1 MNLFVKRIRNY
12 LSLVRFSH
20 TIFAMPFALLGFFT
34 AINTEGYSFTWR
46 LLILVL
52 LCMVFARNAAMGFNR
67 FADHKFDSLNPRTA
81 IREIPKGIIS
91 PSSALVFVIANSILF
106 IAAAGFIN
114 KLTMVLSPLALLII
128 LGYSLTKRFTS
139 LSHFI
144 LGLALSLAPVGA
156 YISVTGKFNILPVL
170 YSLVVLCW
178 VSGFDIIYSLQDS
191 EFDIKNKL
199 LSIPVSLGIK
209 HSLILSAFFHIF
221 AIVLVIIS
229 GLISESGLLHWLGT
243 IIFSL
248 MLIYEHIIVKPDDMM
263 SIAKAFGTI
272 NSYAGI
278 SFCAFAIADLYL
290 KLTI

>member
-1 MNLFVKRIRNY
+1 MNLLIKRIRNY
-12 LSLVRFSH
+12 LSLVKFSH
-20 TIFAMPFALLGFFT
+20 TIFAMPFALLGFFI
-34 AINTEGYSFTWR
+34 AINTEGYNFTWR

-67 FADHKFDSLNPRTA
+67 YVDHTFDSLNPRTA
-81 IREIPKGIIS
+81 SREIPQGIIS
-91 PSSALVFVIANSILF
+91 PRSALVFVIANSILF
-106 IAAAGFIN
+106 ITAAGFIN
-114 KLTMVLSPLALLII
+114 KLTMFLSPLALVII

-156 YISVTGKFNILPVL
+156 YISVTGRFDIIPVF

-191 EFDIKNKL
+191 EFDIENKL
-199 LSIPVSLGIK
+199 LSIPVSLGIRQ
-209 HSLILSAFFHIF
+209 SLLLSAFLHLV
-221 AIVLVIIS
+221 AIVLVILS
-229 GLISESGLLHWLGT
+229 GLLSESGLLFWFGT

-248 MLIYEHIIVKPDDMM
+248 MLIYEHIIVKPYDMA
-263 SIAKAFGTI
+263 SITKAFGAI

-290 KLTI
+290 KLSF

>member
-1 MNLFVKRIRNY
+1 MNSFVIRIQHY

-67 FADHKFDSLNPRTA
+67 YADHRIDRLNPRTA
-81 IREIPKGIIS
+81 GREIPKGIIS
-91 PSSALVFVIANSILF
+91 PHAALVFVIGNSILF

-114 KLTMVLSPLALLII
+114 SLTMFLSPVALVII

-144 LGLALSLAPVGA
+144 LGLALGLAPVGA
-156 YISVTGKFNILPVL
+156 YISVTGRFDIVPVL

-178 VSGFDIIYSLQDS
+178 VAGFDIIYSLQDS
-191 EFDIKNKL
+191 EFDLSNKL

-209 HSLILSAFFHIF
+209 QSLILSAFLHLL
-221 AIVLVIIS
+221 AII
-229 GLISESGLLHWLGT
+229 LITLSGLLSGAGLLYWLGNAVFT
-243 IIFSL
+243 V
-248 MLIYEHIIVKPDDMM
+248 MLVYEHIIVKPDDTR
-263 SIAKAFGTI
+263 SISRAFGTI
-272 NSYAGI
+272 NSYAGV